1 MQHSISTHPEN
12 QNAWHPPEHVAKK
25 LIQHAIRNIPNNHVL
40 MQKCYPQK
48 LNTNQ
53 LKPHVYNSGGKL
65 QWGFG

>member
-1 MQHSISTHPEN
+1 
-12 QNAWHPPEHVAKK
+12 VAKK